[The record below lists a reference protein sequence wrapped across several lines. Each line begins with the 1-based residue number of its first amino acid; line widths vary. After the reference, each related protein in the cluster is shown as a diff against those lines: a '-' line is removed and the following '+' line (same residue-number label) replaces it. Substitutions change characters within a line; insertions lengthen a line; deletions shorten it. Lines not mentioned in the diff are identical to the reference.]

1 MSFLG
6 TPNHENPVPGMP
18 GDPIPGI
25 PAWKAGRL
33 EGRKAGRPEVWKAG
47 RLEGWKVRG
56 SQPGE
61 DSRCHFDDFSG
72 FRGPRA
78 PETDSDLR
86 GTKAG

>member
-1 MSFLG
+1 MVKDVLKLKC
-6 TPNHENPVPGMP
+6 PGWLEGWKAGRP
-18 GDPIPGI
+18 EG
-25 PAWKAGRL
+25 WKAGRL

-72 FRGPRA
+72 FRGPRP
-78 PETDSDLR
+78 PETDRDLSVDKP
-86 GTKAG
+86 G